1 MGLRF
6 SWTGLT
12 VVVLVVVLGAGVV
25 RRGVETAR
33 PNWSTTNDLI
43 LSGVTGAAVETVVV
57 LTVVVLTVVVLTVVV
72 LAVVVLAVVVVG
84 CAVVGLGVVVGD
96 DVTVLAGSTTEFV
109 PVSPEDLEDS
119 TVGGFSVRI
128 WTS

>member
-43 LSGVTGAAVETVVV
+43 LSGVTGAAVE
-57 LTVVVLTVVVLTVVV
+57 TVVVLTVVVLTVVV

>member
-57 LTVVVLTVVVLTVVV
+57 LTVVVLTVVVL
-72 LAVVVLAVVVVG
+72 AVVVVG

>member
-1 MGLRF
+1 M
-6 SWTGLT
+6 
-12 VVVLVVVLGAGVV
+12 VLLVVLGAGVV

-43 LSGVTGAAVETVVV
+43 LRGVTGAAVVTVVGLAVVV

-84 CAVVGLGVVVGD
+84 
-96 DVTVLAGSTTEFV
+96 
-109 PVSPEDLEDS
+109 
-119 TVGGFSVRI
+119 
-128 WTS
+128 